1 MAIAVALPRHAVR
14 FSGGMDEIS
23 PASPIERLFAVAV
36 GGAIFVIALVPV
48 GPRKFGAVEPCCW
61 APPKKGD
68 RSIKHQDF
76 C

>member
-1 MAIAVALPRHAVR
+1 MAIAVATRNAVR

-23 PASPIERLFAVAV
+23 PASPLERLFAVAV

-48 GPRKFGAVEPCCW
+48 GLRKFGAGPRFW
-61 APPKKGD
+61 APKKGD